1 MHIPKVSI
9 SGTYDLKKMAM
20 NLGVTDV
27 FSDQADLS
35 GITGKSDLK
44 VSRAIHKGLL
54 DIHENGT
61 EAAAVTGTEFAPHSV
76 PPVIKFNRPFLLLI
90 VDQYTESIL
99 FIGKIVNPLKND

>member
-1 MHIPKVSI
+1 MEVHIPKVSI

-44 VSRAIHKGLL
+44 VSRVSWS
-54 DIHENGT
+54 T
-61 EAAAVTGTEFAPHSV
+61 EKSV
-76 PPVIKFNRPFLLLI
+76 DL
-90 VDQYTESIL
+90 
-99 FIGKIVNPLKND
+99 